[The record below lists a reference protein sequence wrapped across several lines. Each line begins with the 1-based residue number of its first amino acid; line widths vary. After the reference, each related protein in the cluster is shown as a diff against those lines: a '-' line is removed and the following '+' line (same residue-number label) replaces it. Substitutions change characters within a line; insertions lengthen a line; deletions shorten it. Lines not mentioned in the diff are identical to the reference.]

1 VTLKFLDDGDL
12 CEAKFDGKDY
22 AVTGPAAG
30 GKTTYLLKKLGFGS
44 FEATHKLNG
53 KADYIDKYTVSGDG
67 KTLTDEGTPFSKKE
81 ITKGV
86 YDRQ

>member
-1 VTLKFLDDGDL
+1 LKVPDDGDL

-22 AVTGPAAG
+22 PVTGPAAG
-30 GKTTYLLKKLGFGS
+30 GKTTYSLKKLSPSS
-44 FEATHKLNG
+44 FEVTEKLNG
-53 KADYIDKYTVSGDG
+53 KADYLDKYTVSGDG

-81 ITKGV
+81 ITKAI